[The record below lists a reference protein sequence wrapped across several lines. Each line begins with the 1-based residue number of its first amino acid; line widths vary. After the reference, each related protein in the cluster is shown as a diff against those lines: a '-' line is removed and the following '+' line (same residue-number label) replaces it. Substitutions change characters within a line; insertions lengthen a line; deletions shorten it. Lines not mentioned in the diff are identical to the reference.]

1 MLKSDISS
9 LIQTLPNQPGVYQFY
24 DRNEVI
30 IYIGK
35 AKNLK
40 KRVSS
45 YFTKKKFES
54 YKIKVLVDRIADLK
68 TIIVDSESDAL
79 LLENN
84 LIKKHKP
91 RYNILLKDDKTFPW
105 ICVKSEPFPRVFST
119 RTVINDGSKYYG
131 PYTSAYAVKI
141 LLNLIRQLYQLRTCK
156 LSLTEQNIKDGKFKV
171 CLEYHIGNC
180 KGPCVGL
187 QSSEEYERSINQI
200 RDIIKGNLN
209 DVISYLKREME
220 HRAAMFRFEEANQ
233 FKEKIEILARYQSKS
248 TIVNSTIHDVEVFSI
263 VSDEKEA
270 FVNFLKVVKGAIIQ
284 AHTVEIRKKLDEEDP
299 DLLAFAITD
308 IRNRIESSSK
318 EVIVQLDL
326 KDYFPNLKI
335 TVPKRGD
342 KLKLLELSLR
352 NAKSYRLEKLKRS
365 TSKKSAGSAE
375 RILKSVQSDFRL
387 KELPTHIECFDNSNM
402 QGSEP
407 VAACVVFKNGKPL
420 KKEYR
425 HYNIK
430 EVKGID
436 DFASMKE
443 VVFRRYKRL
452 LEEKQPLPQLIVVD
466 GGKGQLSAALS
477 SLDQLNLRGK
487 IAIIGIAKK
496 LEEIY
501 FPGDPVPLYIDKN
514 SESLKLV
521 QNLRNEAH
529 RFGIT
534 FHRLKRSGAMI
545 SSSLEGIQ
553 GIGSRSIEKLFRR
566 FKSIE
571 GIKKATTDELSEEVG
586 FSRARI
592 IQEHIDSPR
601 SKATRHRRA
610 TGNRSSTKSMRE
622 RDSETG

>member
-1 MLKSDISS
+1 MMRNSDISDLLPS
-9 LIQTLPNQPGVYQFY
+9 LPEQPGVYQFY
-24 DRNEVI
+24 DKNGTLL
-30 IYIGK
+30 YIGK

-45 YFTKKKFES
+45 YFSRNKYES
-54 YKIKVLVDRIADLK
+54 FKLKILVDRIADLK
-68 TIIVDSESDAL
+68 YIVVENESDAL

-84 LIKKHKP
+84 LIKKYQP

-105 ICVKSEPFPRVFST
+105 ICVKNEPFPRVFST

-141 LLNLIRQLYQLRTCK
+141 LLNLIRQIYQLRTCK
-156 LSLTEQNIKDGKFKV
+156 LALTEENIQAGKFKV

-187 QSSEEYERSINQI
+187 QSPESYESSISQI
-200 RDIIKGNLN
+200 RNIIKGNLN
-209 DVISYLKREME
+209 DVIGYLKREME
-220 HRAAMFRFEEANQ
+220 QRAASFQFEEANQ
-233 FKEKIEILARYQSKS
+233 LKEKIEILSRYQSKS
-248 TIVNSTIHDVEVFSI
+248 TIVNPSIHDVEVFSI

-270 FVNFLKVVKGAIIQ
+270 FVNYLKVVKGAIIQ
-284 AHTVEIRKKLDEEDP
+284 AHTVEIKKKLDEEDEE
-299 DLLAFAITD
+299 LLAFAVTD
-308 IRNRIESSSK
+308 IRNRIESKAK
-318 EVIVQLDL
+318 EVIVPLDL
-326 KDYFPNLKI
+326 KGYYPDLLI

-352 NAKSYRLEKLKRS
+352 NAKSYKLEKIKRNA
-365 TSKKSAGSAE
+365 TRKKAE
-375 RILKSVQSDFRL
+375 PVERVLKSVQADFRL
-387 KELPTHIECFDNSNM
+387 KEMPRHIECFDNSNM

-407 VAACVVFKNGKPL
+407 VAACVVFRNGKPS

-443 VVFRRYKRL
+443 VVYRRYLRL
-452 LEEKQPLPQLIVVD
+452 RDEKQALPQLIVVD

-477 SLDQLNLRGK
+477 SLDKLKLRGQ
-487 IAIIGIAKK
+487 IAIIGIAKR

-501 FPGDPVPLYIDKN
+501 FPGDAVPLYIDKS

-529 RFGIT
+529 RFGIA
-534 FHRLKRSGAMI
+534 FHRLKRSGSMT
-545 SSSLEGIQ
+545 SSSLEGIP
-553 GIGSRSIEKLFRR
+553 GIGISSIEKLFKL
-566 FKSIE
+566 FKSME
-571 GIKKATTDELSEEVG
+571 GIRNASLEELSAEVG
-586 FSRARI
+586 LSRAKKI
-592 IQEHIDSPR
+592 EAHFKL
-601 SKATRHRRA
+601 SKQ
-610 TGNRSSTKSMRE
+610 
-622 RDSETG
+622 

>member
-1 MLKSDISS
+1 MKLKMTRNSDISDLIHS
-9 LIQTLPNQPGVYQFY
+9 LPDQPGVYLFY
-24 DRNEVI
+24 DKNGALL
-30 IYIGK
+30 YIGK

-45 YFTKKKFES
+45 YFSRNKFES
-54 YKIKVLVDRIADLK
+54 FKIKVLVDRIADLK
-68 TIIVDSESDAL
+68 YVVVDSESDAL

-84 LIKKHKP
+84 LIKKHQP

-105 ICVKSEPFPRVFST
+105 ICIRNEPFPRVFST

-131 PYTSAYAVKI
+131 PYTSAYAVKV

-156 LSLTEQNIKDGKFKV
+156 LSLSEENIQTGKFKV

-187 QSSEEYERSINQI
+187 QTQEEYENSVSQI
-200 RDIIKGNLN
+200 RNIIKGNLN
-209 DVISYLKREME
+209 DVITHLKSEMK
-220 HRAAMFRFEEANQ
+220 HRATKFQFEEANR
-233 FKEKIEILARYQSKS
+233 FKEKIDILSRYQSKS
-248 TIVNSTIHDVEVFSI
+248 TIVNPSIHDVEVFSI

-270 FVNFLKVVKGAIIQ
+270 FVNYLKVVKGAIIQ
-284 AHTVEIRKKLDEEDP
+284 AHTVEIRKKMDEEDLE
-299 DLLAFAITD
+299 LLAFAVTD
-308 IRNRIESSSK
+308 IRNRIESKSK
-318 EVIVQLDL
+318 ELIVPLDL
-326 KDYFPNLKI
+326 KAYYPELLI

-352 NAKSYRLEKLKRS
+352 NAKSYKLEKLKRNA
-365 TSKKSAGSAE
+365 TKKKPEPAE
-375 RILKSVQSDFRL
+375 RILKSVQTDFRL
-387 KELPTHIECFDNSNM
+387 KELPRHIECFDNSNM

-407 VAACVVFKNGKPL
+407 VAACVVFKNGKPS

-443 VVFRRYKRL
+443 VVYRRYLRL
-452 LEEKQPLPQLIVVD
+452 RDEKQALPQLIVID

-477 SLDQLNLRGK
+477 SLDRLRLRGQ

-501 FPGDPVPLYIDKN
+501 FPGDAVPLYIDKG
-514 SESLKLV
+514 SESLKLI

-529 RFGIT
+529 RFGIA
-534 FHRLKRSGAMI
+534 FHRLKRSGSMT
-545 SSSLEGIQ
+545 SSSLEGIT
-553 GIGSRSIEKLFRR
+553 GIGSSSIEKLFTR
-566 FKSIE
+566 FKSME
-571 GIKKATTDELSEEVG
+571 GIMNASLEELSAEVG
-586 FSRARI
+586 LSRAGKI
-592 IQEHIDSPR
+592 KEHFQ
-601 SKATRHRRA
+601 KAVR
-610 TGNRSSTKSMRE
+610 
-622 RDSETG
+622 